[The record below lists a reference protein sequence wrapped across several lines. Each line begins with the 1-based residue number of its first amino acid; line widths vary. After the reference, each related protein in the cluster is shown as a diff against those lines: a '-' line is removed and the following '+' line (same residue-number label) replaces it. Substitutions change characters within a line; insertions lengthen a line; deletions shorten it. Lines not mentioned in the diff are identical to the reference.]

1 MIRDWSACTALV
13 TGGRRGLGR
22 AYAEELGR
30 LGVRV
35 RVTSR
40 TPTGP
45 DELRW
50 DMDDAGSTRA
60 LLGEL
65 GDIDLL
71 VHAAHAFAPHVP
83 IVALRAE
90 ELAASLSRNVVAAY
104 DLLRGVCRRMTRAG
118 FGRVLIVGS
127 LAATVGGV
135 GQTSYIVEKSAL
147 AGMARAFSAELAPKG
162 VLVNVVHP
170 AIVDTENVR
179 ERVRPELLESY
190 RRRAPGG
197 RLLAPLD
204 VVHASIGLLDP
215 RQQGVTGQS
224 LAVTGGVDSGAAWL
238 VPDGDEP

>member
-1 MIRDWSACTALV
+1 MTRDWPSCRALV

-22 AYAEELGR
+22 AYAEELAG

-40 TPTGP
+40 SPSAP

-50 DMDDAGSTRA
+50 DLDDPTSTRA
-60 LLGEL
+60 LLDEL
-65 GDIDLL
+65 GEVELL

-83 IVALRAE
+83 MVALRAE
-90 ELAASLSRNVVAAY
+90 ELSASLQRNVVVAY
-104 DLLRGVCRRMTRAG
+104 DLLRGVCRRMARAG
-118 FGRVLIVGS
+118 FGRVLILGS
-127 LAATVGGV
+127 LAATAGGV
-135 GQTSYIVEKSAL
+135 GQTVYIVEKAAL
-147 AGMARAFSAELAPKG
+147 AGMARAFSAELAPRG

-179 ERVRPELLESY
+179 QRVRPELLEIY

-204 VVHASIGLLDP
+204 VVRATLGLLDP
-215 RQQGVTGQS
+215 RQQGMTGQS
-224 LAVTGGVDSGAAWL
+224 VCVTGGVDSGAAWL